1 MADVG
6 TIYLMRHGQSV
17 VNIERRLT
25 CHEYGGD
32 LTPLGRQQA
41 CRAADWLADKAIE
54 TIRHSPFCR
63 AEQTARIVGES
74 LGIVPQV
81 DDDLR
86 EMDCGNL
93 ESRTDDEAW
102 SIWAGVF
109 KRWLRH
115 DTRATFPGGES
126 YADGLR
132 RFSRALDRTN
142 DSVNVL
148 LVTHGGITRTV
159 VPYLCVNAAA
169 LQRTENLANTGMVV
183 LERYDPGR
191 YVCLSWN
198 LAEHLDQ
205 TGGTDG

>member
-17 VNIERRLT
+17 VNVERRLT
-25 CHEYGGD
+25 CREYAGD
-32 LTPLGRQQA
+32 LTLLGRQQA
-41 CRAADWLADKAIE
+41 HQAADWLADKAIKV
-54 TIRHSPFCR
+54 IRHSPFYR
-63 AEQTARIVGES
+63 AEQTAHIIGES
-74 LGIVPQV
+74 LGIVLQV

-93 ESRTDDEAW
+93 ESRSDDEAW
-102 SIWAGVF
+102 SIWADVF
-109 KRWLRH
+109 KRWLAH

-126 YADGLR
+126 YANGLE
-132 RFSRALDRTN
+132 RFSRALDHTD

-169 LQRTENLANTGMVV
+169 LQRTDNLANTGMVV

-191 YVCLSWN
+191 YVCISWN

-205 TGGTDG
+205 MGGADG